1 MNTQPIQDI
10 DQSSSGIKLRF
21 RPDIEGLR
29 AVAILLVIFSHLG
42 SPIFPSG
49 FIGVDVFFVLS
60 GYLITGLLLQ
70 EIRTTGHIRFSRFY
84 ARRARRL
91 LPAAMLLV
99 VAVCLVEAVVINP
112 FEQYRVLKAALAT
125 LLYSSNFYFAHLS
138 VNYFDRGSA
147 INPLLHTWSLAVEEQ
162 FYLVWPILLLL
173 LARAR
178 NRSKTILLALL
189 ALAVV
194 SFAFCM
200 WYTSSNPM
208 SAFFSSPARVWE
220 FCLGALLVL
229 TPETSM
235 RSARR
240 SCSWL
245 GIGGF
250 TGLLLCAQ
258 WIRSIEFPGFVAIL
272 PALGTMAVLLAG
284 AGAPSSPV
292 PRLLSTS
299 PAQAV
304 GGLSYSLYLWHWP
317 ALVVARQL
325 FPSGS
330 LAVRLAA
337 LAVAVTLAAITHWLI
352 ENPIRFHPVLGQR
365 AVLTLGLGF
374 LSAFVVM
381 SGIGLWRSL
390 VIHSAQYEKF
400 DKVSR
405 DMPALYQRG
414 CSPQLTDPRPR
425 FCSFGELQSPR
436 STVVLFG
443 DSHAAEWF
451 PALEAVAERQHWKLI
466 TLVKPG
472 CLPLRMDEEVWPIM
486 ERVCATW
493 WRDSIQQI
501 RALHPDLVV
510 ISCASLHAGRSGQML
525 TDVGLWQGAAHTT
538 FAALTQ
544 PGMQIRFLRS
554 TPQLTYNVTECIA
567 QAEWNGRTQCPAIDP
582 SKVLYP
588 EIYAAVQQGAAD
600 MGSVRFIDL
609 TDRMCNS
616 SECYSQVG
624 DTIVYRDGDHLT
636 ATFNRSLAG
645 VLEQR
650 LIGSLGH
657 ERLGRF

>member
-10 DQSSSGIKLRF
+10 DRSSSGVKLPF

-29 AVAILLVIFSHLG
+29 AVAILLVIFSHVE

-70 EIRTTGHIRFSRFY
+70 EIRTGGRIHFARFY

-99 VAVCLVEAVVINP
+99 FVVCLVEAVVINP
-112 FEQYRVLKAALAT
+112 FEQYRVIKAAFAT

-162 FYLVWPILLLL
+162 FYFVWPILLLL
-173 LARAR
+173 LTRAR
-178 NRSKTILLALL
+178 NSSKTILLALL
-189 ALAVV
+189 TLATA
-194 SFAFCM
+194 SFAFCI
-200 WYTSSNPM
+200 WYTSHTPM

-229 TPETSM
+229 VPDTFI
-235 RSARR
+235 RSAQR

-250 TGLLLCAQ
+250 AGLLLCAQ
-258 WIRSIEFPGFVAIL
+258 WIPSTEFPGFVAIF
-272 PALGTMAVLLAG
+272 PALSTMAVLLAG
-284 AGAPSSPV
+284 AGAPSSPI
-292 PRLLSTS
+292 PRLLSTT

-304 GGLSYSLYLWHWP
+304 GGISYSLYLWHWP
-317 ALVVARQL
+317 ALIVAQQL

-330 LAVRLAA
+330 LGVRLAA
-337 LAVAVTLAAITHWLI
+337 LAVATALAAITHWLV
-352 ENPIRFHPVLGQR
+352 ENPIRFHPMLAQR
-365 AVLTLGLGF
+365 PALTLGLAL
-374 LSAFVVM
+374 LSACVAV
-381 SGIGLWRSL
+381 SGIGVWRSL
-390 VIHSAQYEKF
+390 VIHSAQYQKF
-400 DKVSR
+400 DQVSH
-405 DMPALYQRG
+405 DVPDLYKRE

-425 FCSFGELQSPR
+425 LCTFGETQSPR

-451 PALEAVAERQHWKLI
+451 PALEAVAEQRRWKLI

-472 CLPLRMDEEVWPIM
+472 CLPLKMDEEAWPIM
-486 ERVCATW
+486 ERVCAAW

-525 TDVGLWQGAAHTT
+525 TDVGLWQTAAHTT

-544 PGMQIRFLRS
+544 TGTQIRFLRS
-554 TPQLTYNVTECIA
+554 TPQLTYNVTECLA
-567 QAEWNGRTQCPAIDP
+567 QAEWNSRTHCPAIDP
-582 SKVLYP
+582 AKVLYP
-588 EIYAAVQQGAAD
+588 EIYAAVQQGAAGMD
-600 MGSVRFIDL
+600 NIRFVDL
-609 TDRMCNS
+609 TDQMCNTT
-616 SECYSQVG
+616 ECYSQAG
-624 DTIVYRDGDHLT
+624 DTIIYRDGDHLT
-636 ATFNRSLAG
+636 ATFNRSLTG

-650 LIGSLGH
+650 LIGSLH
-657 ERLGRF
+657 K